1 MADSDDSDSDSLP
14 GGAADEEPIAAEE
27 LRAVPGTSYVSK
39 DGKEQWVTTPTTPR
53 QARQQN
59 IIKGIPGPTAFAK
72 QRIGDDS
79 PVLDSFLVQFTPRMF
94 ELIASCTN
102 IEASRKVE
110 DWTNV
115 TIEEMHAFIGLLILR
130 GVYKATGENTE
141 ELWSADGRAVFGQTM
156 SYNRFRLIRRFL
168 RFDDKSTR
176 QTRSRTDKCAAISKV
191 KQRLL

>member
-1 MADSDDSDSDSLP
+1 
-14 GGAADEEPIAAEE
+14 
-27 LRAVPGTSYVSK
+27 
-39 DGKEQWVTTPTTPR
+39 
-53 QARQQN
+53 
-59 IIKGIPGPTAFAK
+59 
-72 QRIGDDS
+72 
-79 PVLDSFLVQFTPRMF
+79 MF

-141 ELWSADGRAVFGQTM
+141 ELWSADGRAVFGQTV

-168 RFDDKSTR
+168 RFDDKSTHH
-176 QTRSRTDKCAAISKV
+176 TRSRTDKCAAISEV